1 MQVAMY
7 KPVIIRPKN
16 HDEWL
21 KARED
26 GIGASEVAAV
36 VGLSPWETPFSL
48 WLKKT
53 HQVPPTEEND
63 AMRRGH
69 YLEDAVVQ
77 WWMHE
82 TGEQVIKASAA
93 DVIYVHPDHPY
104 MRVTPD
110 RIVKGRKKI
119 LEVKSTSIQ
128 MGDEIPDYYLAQV
141 MYQMYVTGIHQAEL
155 IYIQGGLTFGRF
167 AVEYNEEF
175 AQYLADEVTKFWNW
189 NVLGNHEPDAINVS
203 DLAVKVPRSVPE
215 KVIIADDTAL
225 GQIAQIREKK
235 AQCDALEKEIGE
247 LTDALKMFMSD
258 SEAILDLD
266 GRVLLTWKSGKDRTS
281 FDSKAFAAEN
291 PDLYEKYCKSVPG
304 SRSFLLKKLSEGKGK
319 KSAKGE

>member
-1 MQVAMY
+1 M
-7 KPVIIRPKN
+7 KPVIIRPKS
-16 HDEWL
+16 HEEWL

-26 GIGASEVAAV
+26 GIGASEVAAIL
-36 VGLSPWETPFSL
+36 GLSPWETPFSL
-48 WLKKT
+48 YLKKT

-93 DVIYVHPDHPY
+93 DIIYVHPEHPY

-119 LEVKSTSIQ
+119 LEVKSTAIQ
-128 MGDEIPDYYLAQV
+128 MGDSIPDYYLAQV

-167 AVEYNEEF
+167 IVEYDEEF
-175 AQYLADEVTKFWNW
+175 ANLIAERVTEFWNE
-189 NVLGNHEPDAINVS
+189 NVLGGKEPDAIAVS
-203 DLAVKVPRSVPE
+203 DLAVKVPKSTPE
-215 KVIIADDTAL
+215 KSVEADEQAL
-225 GQIAQIREKK
+225 DQINVLREKK
-235 AQCDALEKEIGE
+235 AMYDALGDEIAD
-247 LTDALKMFMSD
+247 LTDSLKMYMTD
-258 SEAILDLD
+258 SESLVDGDGNILC
-266 GRVLLTWKSGKDRTS
+266 TWKSSKDKTT
-281 FDSKAFAAEN
+281 FDSKTFAAEN
-291 PDLYEKYCKSVPG
+291 PGLYDKYCKTVPG
-304 SRSFLLKKLSEGKGK
+304 ARSFLIKKPKNK
-319 KSAKGE
+319 

>member
-1 MQVAMY
+1 M
-7 KPVIIRPKN
+7 KPIIIRPKS
-16 HDEWL
+16 HEEWL

-26 GIGASEVAAV
+26 GIGASEVAAIL
-36 VGLSPWETPFSL
+36 GLSPWETPFSL
-48 WLKKT
+48 YLKKT

-93 DVIYVHPDHPY
+93 DIIYVHPEHPY

-119 LEVKSTSIQ
+119 LEVKSTAIQ
-128 MGDEIPDYYLAQV
+128 MGETIPDYYLAQV

-167 AVEYNEEF
+167 IVEYDEEF
-175 AQYLADEVTKFWNW
+175 ANLIAERVTEFWNE
-189 NVLGNHEPDAINVS
+189 NVLGGKEPDAIAVS
-203 DLAVKVPRSVPE
+203 DLAVKVPKSTPE
-215 KVIIADDTAL
+215 KSIEADEQAL
-225 GQIAQIREKK
+225 DQINVLREKK
-235 AQCDALEKEIGE
+235 AMYDALGDEIAE
-247 LTDALKMFMSD
+247 LTDSLKMYMTD
-258 SEAILDLD
+258 SEALLD
-266 GRVLLTWKSGKDRTS
+266 GEGNVLCTWKSSKDKTS

-291 PDLYEKYCKSVPG
+291 PDLYDKYCKTVPG
-304 SRSFLLKKLSEGKGK
+304 SRSFLIKKPKNK
-319 KSAKGE
+319 

>member
-1 MQVAMY
+1 M
-7 KPVIIRPKN
+7 KPIVIRPKS

-21 KARED
+21 KAREA
-26 GIGASEVAAV
+26 GIGASEVAAIL
-36 VGLSPWETPFSL
+36 GLSPWETPFSL

-53 HQVPPTEEND
+53 KQVPPTEENE

-93 DVIYVHPDHPY
+93 DIIYVHPEHPY

-110 RIVKGRKKI
+110 RIVKGRKKL

-128 MGDEIPDYYLAQV
+128 MGETIPDYYLAQV

-167 AVEYNEEF
+167 IVEYDEEF
-175 AQYLADEVTKFWNW
+175 AQMIADRVTEFWYD
-189 NVLGNHEPDAINVS
+189 NVLGGKEPDAVNVE
-203 DLAVKVPRSVPE
+203 DLAVKVPKSTPDKSIE
-215 KVIIADDTAL
+215 ADEQAIQQLDEL
-225 GQIAQIREKK
+225 REKK
-235 AQCDALEKEIGE
+235 AMYDALGDEISM
-247 LTDALKMFMSD
+247 LTDSLKMYMED
-258 SEAILDLD
+258 SEALLDTD
-266 GRVLLTWKSGKDRTS
+266 GNVLLTWKSGKDKMS
-281 FDSKAFAAEN
+281 FDSKRFAEEN
-291 PDLYEKYCKSVPG
+291 PDLYDKYCKTVPG
-304 SRSFLLKKLSEGKGK
+304 SRSFLLKKP
-319 KSAKGE
+319 KSK